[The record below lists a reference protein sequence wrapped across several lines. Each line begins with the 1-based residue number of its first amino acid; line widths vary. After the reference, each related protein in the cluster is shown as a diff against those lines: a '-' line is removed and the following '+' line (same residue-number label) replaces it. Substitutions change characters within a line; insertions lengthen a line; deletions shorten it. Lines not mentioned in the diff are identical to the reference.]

1 MDEFNTNIPVLAR
14 FPELDK
20 GTSGPKANPAPLGL
34 LASSGRLIN
43 QAASAKLLAGI
54 TLFLL
59 VGAVLPW
66 CIGKSCPPADSSA
79 SSAKAT
85 VNPKLARDAA
95 EAQKAIVAAQPAV
108 RLAANTGTSPAPVPP
123 TPEVKRKPQESLAAQ
138 PPLMK
143 SPFNAPAQLPPANY
157 TGPAAASGGNQ
168 PAPVRP
174 AQYEADARGGTTP
187 WIDPE
192 IRR

>member
-1 MDEFNTNIPVLAR
+1 MDQLKTGIPVLAS

-20 GTSGPKANPAPLGL
+20 GTASPKSDPPVLGL

-66 CIGKSCPPADSSA
+66 CIGKGSSSA
-79 SSAKAT
+79 DVTASKAKAT
-85 VNPKLARDAA
+85 ASPQLVKDAA
-95 EAQKAIVAAQPAV
+95 EAQKAAAAVQSAVRVAAK
-108 RLAANTGTSPAPVPP
+108 TGTSPGPVPP
-123 TPEVKRKPQESLAAQ
+123 APEMKRKPQESLAAQ
-138 PPLMK
+138 PPMMA
-143 SPFNAPAQLPPANY
+143 SPWNVPGESAV
-157 TGPAAASGGNQ
+157 GNQ
-168 PAPVRP
+168 PAAVRP
-174 AQYEADARGGTTP
+174 VQYEADTRGNSTP

-192 IRR
+192 KRR